1 MKYIRYSRY
10 TGEPA
15 DAVDLEELMK
25 RLGDFLLQSG
35 YESQYYGISEFD
47 SEKTMEAL
55 RQAILRALEEGDMI
69 PEELLEELTSGQS
82 PKSEKQLRELV
93 DRLIERMTQEGYIN
107 ATQPPQITAPPEKTP
122 RGQIGGPRDAQDQ
135 TRFEITDKTIDF
147 LGFKTLKDL
156 LGSLGKS
163 SFGRHDTRELSTG
176 VESGGVSR
184 PYEFGDT
191 LNLDIGATLFNAVR
205 RDGARVPIDL
215 DYPDLMVHQCEYQSS
230 CATVLMLDCSHSMI
244 LYGEDRFTPAKR
256 VAMALS
262 HLIRTQY
269 PGDSLHLVL
278 FHDSAEEMPLAELA
292 RVQVGPYYTNTRE
305 GLRVAQRILSRQ
317 KKDMRQIV
325 MITDGKPSALTLDDG
340 RIYKNAFGLDPLV
353 VTQTLE
359 EVAKCRKS
367 GILINTFMLA
377 SDYTLVHFV
386 QKVAEICRGKAYFT
400 TPYNLGQYLLMDYMN
415 RKTRTIH

>member
-15 DAVDLEELMK
+15 DDVDLQELVK

-35 YESQYYGISEFD
+35 FEQQFMGISEMD
-47 SEKTMEAL
+47 PEQTMEAL
-55 RQAILRALEEGDMI
+55 RQAILRALQEGDLL
-69 PEELLEELTSGQS
+69 PEDLLEELTQASAAAATQQ
-82 PKSEKQLRELV
+82 QLRDLI
-93 DRLIERMTQEGYIN
+93 DRLIQRMIEEGYLQG
-107 ATQPPQITAPPEKTP
+107 QPPQVTPPPEKMP
-122 RGQIGGPRDAQDQ
+122 RGSAGSGRDAQN

-147 LGFKTLKDL
+147 LGFRTLKDL

-163 SFGRHDTRELSTG
+163 SFGRHDTRELATG
-176 VESGGVSR
+176 IESGGASR
-184 PYEFGDT
+184 QYEFGDT
-191 LNLDIGATLFNAVR
+191 LNLDISETLFNAVR
-205 RDGARVPIDL
+205 REGLQVPLML

-230 CATVLMLDCSHSMI
+230 CATVMMLDCSHSMI

-256 VAMALS
+256 VALALS

-278 FHDSAEEMPLAELA
+278 FHDSAEEVPLTELA

-305 GLRVAQRILSRQ
+305 GLRLAQRILSRQ

-377 SDYTLVHFV
+377 SDYSLVHFV

-400 TPYNLGQYLLMDYMN
+400 TPYTLGQYLLMDYMSK
-415 RKTRTIH
+415 KTRHIH